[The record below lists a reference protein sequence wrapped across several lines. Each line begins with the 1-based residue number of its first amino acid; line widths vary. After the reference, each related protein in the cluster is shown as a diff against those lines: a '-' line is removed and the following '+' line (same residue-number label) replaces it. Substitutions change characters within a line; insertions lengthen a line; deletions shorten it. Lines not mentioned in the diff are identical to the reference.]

1 LDLAYHYRTGA
12 MPCCYECVDEADK
25 GVKQQNGRFEEIV
38 DPGCYCLTPCQSIT
52 PVSMMIQQL
61 IVHTDTKT
69 KDDVTVRVS
78 SAIQWQVDKNLVET
92 YYFKVT
98 NPHQQV
104 SAFVD
109 DIIRSE
115 LPIRSLDEAFAEKEA
130 MGKAAEAALQREL
143 HQTFGIYIVR
153 ALIVDLRPDKKVL
166 AAMNEINSAKR
177 EREAARERAEAQRV
191 LTVVAAEAERDARKL
206 SGAGLA
212 LMRRE
217 IASGFKNSIMDLTG
231 DKDGNLDAEAVV
243 QMMLVTQYL
252 DVLKDFA
259 SAGGASMVV
268 PHGSGSN
275 DLESQVRNGNWQ
287 AEMMQKIQGAVQAQ
301 RYAQQGGYQTAQR

>member
-1 LDLAYHYRTGA
+1 MG
-12 MPCCYECVDEADK
+12 CFWECVDQADK
-25 GVKQQNGRFEEIV
+25 GVKQQNGRFQDVV
-38 DPGCYCLTPCQSIT
+38 DPGCHCLTPCQSIT

-61 IVHTDTKT
+61 VVHTDTKT

-78 SAIQWQVDKNLVET
+78 SAIQWQVDENFVET

-98 NPHQQV
+98 NPQQQV

-115 LPIRSLDEAFAEKEA
+115 LPARTLDQAFAEKEA
-130 MGKAAEAALQREL
+130 MGKATESALQREV
-143 HQTFGIYIVR
+143 HGVFGITIVR
-153 ALIVDLRPDKKVL
+153 ALIVDLRPDKQVL
-166 AAMNEINSAKR
+166 AAMNAINSAKR
-177 EREAARERAEAQRV
+177 EREAATERAEAQRV

-231 DKDGNLDAEAVV
+231 QESGNLDAESVV
-243 QMMLVTQYL
+243 HMMLVTQYL
-252 DVLKDFA
+252 DVLKDYAA
-259 SAGGASMVV
+259 SGGASMVV
-268 PHGSGSN
+268 PHGSGVS
-275 DLESQVRNGNWQ
+275 DMESQIRNGSWQ
-287 AEMMQKIQGAVQAQ
+287 SEMLQKSQQAVQAQ
-301 RYAQQGGYQTAQR
+301 RYAQGYQTAQH